1 MLHDLLKNVL
11 QFFFSKDKM
20 VLEKVTKK
28 LVLTGYTHVNLTI
41 SVWRRTCFISFIKW
55 TVYVTEI
62 WGESFGVFFR
72 VFAQYVGLLST
83 YLKHAYSL
91 FIWFYKVK

>member
-1 MLHDLLKNVL
+1 MTHSKM
-11 QFFFSKDKM
+11 FFFRKDEV

-28 LVLTGYTHVNLTI
+28 LVLTGYTHVNFTV
-41 SVWRRTCFISFIKW
+41 SMWWRTCFISFKGA
-55 TVYVTEI
+55 VSLQKI

-83 YLKHAYSL
+83 LS
-91 FIWFYKVK
+91 